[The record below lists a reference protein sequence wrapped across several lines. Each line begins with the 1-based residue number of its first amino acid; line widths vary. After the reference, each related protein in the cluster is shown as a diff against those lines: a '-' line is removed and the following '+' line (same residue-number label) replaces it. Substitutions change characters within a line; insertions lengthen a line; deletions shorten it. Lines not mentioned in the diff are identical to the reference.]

1 MKNNFSLWIIG
12 PSAAGKT
19 TISKLIYKNLKKKFS
34 NLIIVDGDQIRD
46 LYEKNLGYD
55 KNSRSKNTFRY
66 INLVKWLNS
75 HDISS
80 IVAVISPFEKDREV
94 CRKEIKNYYEVYLE
108 SSLEVRI
115 KRDKKKLYLPA
126 LNGKKKFVID
136 VDIPFEKPKN
146 CDLSFNTESKEPEEI
161 SDEII
166 RRLNF

>member
-19 TISKLIYKNLKKKFS
+19 TISKFIYKNLKKKFS

-55 KNSRSKNTFRY
+55 KISRSKNTFRY

-80 IVAVISPFEKDREV
+80 WQLSVRLKKRLVEK
-94 CRKEIKNYYEVYLE
+94 
-108 SSLEVRI
+108 
-115 KRDKKKLYLPA
+115 
-126 LNGKKKFVID
+126 GK
-136 VDIPFEKPKN
+136 
-146 CDLSFNTESKEPEEI
+146 
-161 SDEII
+161 II
-166 RRLNF
+166 

>member
-1 MKNNFSLWIIG
+1 MKKNFSLWIIG

-19 TISKLIYKNLKKKFS
+19 TISKLIYKSLKKKFP

-55 KNSRSKNTFRY
+55 KISRSKNTFRY
-66 INLVKWLNS
+66 INLVKWLNN

-80 IVAVISPFEKDREV
+80 IVAVISPFEKDREA
-94 CRKEIKNYYEVYLE
+94 CRKKIKNYYEVYLE
-108 SSLEVRI
+108 SSLEERI

-146 CDLSFNTESKEPEEI
+146 CDLSFNTESKEPVDI

-166 RRLNF
+166 SRFKF